1 MLFYCQTLFT
11 PSLLE
16 RVYCGKRSIRNASFS
31 TIIPIT
37 SDLSYQSITPLVEP
51 QMKFSRPKS
60 QTITREGHIIFHITK
75 KAEHA
80 FILDL
85 EDDKT
90 TETERK
96 NKQPSRK

>member
-1 MLFYCQTLFT
+1 
-11 PSLLE
+11 
-16 RVYCGKRSIRNASFS
+16 
-31 TIIPIT
+31 
-37 SDLSYQSITPLVEP
+37 
-51 QMKFSRPKS
+51 MKFSRPKS

-96 NKQPSRK
+96 NKQLSRK